1 MEQLEQE
8 VIEWHTAT
16 FPQATLESQIL
27 KWQEEFRE
35 LKQANNYR
43 SYLLELCDCIIV
55 ATAFKR
61 YGEAGEV
68 LSKTFNDCLL
78 TILNNKK
85 ENWEFNSE
93 ILNRFI
99 KAKLEINKNLKS
111 WEFVDRVYKHLEVDD
126 DRKYK
131 Q

>member
-1 MEQLEQE
+1 MQELEQE
-8 VIEWHTAT
+8 IIQWHKAT
-16 FPQATLESQIL
+16 FPQATLESQVL

-35 LKQANNYR
+35 LERANNYR

-78 TILNNKK
+78 AILDDKK
-85 ENWEFNSE
+85 ENWDFDKE
-93 ILNRFI
+93 ILNRFV
-99 KAKLEINKNLKS
+99 KAKLEINKTRK
-111 WEFVDRVYKHLEVDD
+111 WEFVDGVYRHLDENYN
-126 DRKYK
+126 K
-131 Q
+131 